1 MLTLVD
7 DGVVAGPVLFE
18 AVIPARWGDLDADG
32 HVNNT
37 VMLRFAEE
45 ARMQWAAQLD
55 LERQAPDLMPIVA
68 SVGCSFHSPVH
79 YPALL
84 RVRVSCPR
92 VGRSSLNLAFSIDVL
107 EAGGAGRAC
116 ASACAVWVWVDKTSR
131 RPVPMPEALRK
142 LCEAGGTSAN
152 ADETIS
158 SKVNDERN

>member
-7 DGVVAGPVLFE
+7 DGVVASPILFE
-18 AVIPARWGDLDADG
+18 TVIPARWGDIDVDG

-45 ARMQWAAQLD
+45 ARMQWAAALD
-55 LERQAPDLMPIVA
+55 LERRAPDRMPIVA

-79 YPALL
+79 YPASL

-107 EAGGAGRAC
+107 EAAGAEHPC
-116 ASACAVWVWVDKTSR
+116 ASACAVWVWVDRASR

-142 LCEAGGTSAN
+142 LCEGGTFAN
-152 ADETIS
+152 ANENIS
-158 SKVNDERN
+158 SKVNDEHN